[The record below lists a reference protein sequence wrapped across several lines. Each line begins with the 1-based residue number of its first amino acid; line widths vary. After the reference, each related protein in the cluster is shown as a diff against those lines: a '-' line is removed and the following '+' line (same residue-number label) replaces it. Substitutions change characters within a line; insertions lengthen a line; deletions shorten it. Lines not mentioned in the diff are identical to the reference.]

1 MAKLTTK
8 ARKALP
14 AADFAGPGRT
24 YPVPDKA
31 HAANA
36 KARAT
41 QAVVAG
47 SMSGAVKSSILS
59 KANKVLGK
67 SAKKG

>member
-14 AADFAGPGRT
+14 KSEFGLPGAKA
-24 YPVPDKA
+24 YPMPDKT

-36 KARAT
+36 KARAAQFAT
-41 QAVVAG
+41 PSQKAKIDAK
-47 SMSGAVKSSILS
+47 ADKIL
-59 KANKVLGK
+59 KRK
-67 SAKKG
+67 